1 MEDDLKIITMA
12 HMARNEFSEHG
23 KDNMTCIVVE
33 FKH

>member
-1 MEDDLKIITMA
+1 MA